1 MEDKIIGREGGQL
14 RGHSACW
21 ASLQEGLRNN
31 FGGTEEQDIQKKKG
45 IACRLHGLWMV
56 VTGRALGASGEMAQW
71 LELPSWGVGSR
82 LGKKGRRIILKR
94 QQETRRTLM
103 MRERKQPALGGLQ
116 ESASSGR
123 AWFQDEQNSE
133 GNSWRS

>member
-1 MEDKIIGREGGQL
+1 
-14 RGHSACW
+14 
-21 ASLQEGLRNN
+21 
-31 FGGTEEQDIQKKKG
+31 
-45 IACRLHGLWMV
+45 
-56 VTGRALGASGEMAQW
+56 MAQW